1 MKVAVVVPCYKVGRA
16 VLLVLADV
24 PALVDHIICV
34 DDGCPDNSADL
45 IEQNQSDP
53 RVEII
58 RHKSNLGVGAA
69 MVSGYQRALT
79 LDADIIVKI
88 DGDGQMSPKAISQL
102 IAPILNGD
110 ADYTKGNRFF
120 FLSGLNAMPTSRLLG
135 NAALSFMSKL
145 SAGYWRI
152 FDPTNGFTA
161 IHRQVLQLLPLQ
173 QLHPR
178 YFFESDMLYQLST
191 VRAVVQD
198 IPQQAHYGEENS
210 SINILSS
217 IPLFLWLHSRNF
229 CRRIFYTYFLR
240 DFHLASIEWVIGPL
254 LILFGTIFGAYTWS
268 TNVANQIETPPGT
281 VMLATLPII
290 LGLQLLLS
298 ALGFDI
304 DNQPRTPIAPQLKD
318 WADRSGEFAE
328 QKDQTIESSRI

>member
-161 IHRQVLQLLPLQ
+161 IHRYFNYC
-173 QLHPR
+173 R
-178 YFFESDMLYQLST
+178 Y
-191 VRAVVQD
+191 
-198 IPQQAHYGEENS
+198 NS
-210 SINILSS
+210 STLDTFLNRICCINFRLFE
-217 IPLFLWLHSRNF
+217 PLYRTFPNKLTMAMK
-229 CRRIFYTYFLR
+229 I
-240 DFHLASIEWVIGPL
+240 
-254 LILFGTIFGAYTWS
+254 
-268 TNVANQIETPPGT
+268 VA
-281 VMLATLPII
+281 
-290 LGLQLLLS
+290 
-298 ALGFDI
+298 
-304 DNQPRTPIAPQLKD
+304 
-318 WADRSGEFAE
+318 
-328 QKDQTIESSRI
+328 